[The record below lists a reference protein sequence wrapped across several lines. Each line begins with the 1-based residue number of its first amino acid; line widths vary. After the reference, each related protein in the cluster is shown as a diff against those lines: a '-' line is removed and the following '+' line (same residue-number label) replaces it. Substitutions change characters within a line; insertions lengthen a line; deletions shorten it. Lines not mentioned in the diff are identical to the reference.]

1 MAPILITV
9 TAWGNSRPDELHP
22 MADPPQSDPRH
33 PCTELPLEKWHRDV
47 KIPDIYEGTAQIMRM
62 LVSRQL
68 MGRSAAAS

>member
-1 MAPILITV
+1 
-9 TAWGNSRPDELHP
+9 